1 MRQTLIFT
9 LMFYMIVSFTLEK
22 LEAVSDL
29 PSENV
34 YITGEKADK
43 LIIESRAEAKTG
55 VANIIEVALQ
65 AVKVFSVFA
74 LLISFQTPGMP
85 FLINTLIMVP
95 LGVSVILV
103 FTQLIR
109 GSSN

>member
-1 MRQTLIFT
+1 
-9 LMFYMIVSFTLEK
+9 MFYMIVSFTLEK

-34 YITGEKADK
+34 YITE
-43 LIIESRAEAKTG
+43 AEALEG
-55 VANIIEVALQ
+55 VEKGRTDVQSGLRSVWQFALQ
-65 AVKVFSVFA
+65 AIKIFSVFG

-85 FLINTLIMVP
+85 FLINALIMIP
-95 LGVSVILV
+95 LGVSVTLV
-103 FTQLIR
+103 FAQLVR